1 VKPWQKSK
9 IFSNAYAAK
18 LTAKAGH
25 SSGFVCDFARGTT
38 CLKNPRYYNAA
49 NLIDPAAPGFRLHF
63 VITQLTGAALVCSSL
78 AIFRARAGTTN
89 LPIGFCTDDFA
100 AAKAAGFDF
109 AEVRIR
115 EFVKLSDEEFSN
127 FAAHCKATGLPTLT
141 SYWFLPP
148 DLKVVGPDVQ
158 TNEVMNYLQK
168 ALDRCQALGVKIIV
182 WGSGDARRA
191 PDGFSREE
199 AFQQL
204 VALGKRIA
212 PEAQKRGILIV
223 AEPLR
228 KAESNTI
235 NSAAEG
241 LKWVEAVNHPNFQL
255 LVDIYHMTEEGEDA
269 AIIVRAGSHI
279 RHVHMS
285 NPRGRIFPLRADEF
299 DYQPFFQALNKISY
313 QGTISIEAS
322 TDHLNEE
329 GSKAMEFIRNAYA
342 AAGREVAKA
351 AALPTA
357 VK

>member
-1 VKPWQKSK
+1 M
-9 IFSNAYAAK
+9 IMR
-18 LTAKAGH
+18 LT
-25 SSGFVCDFARGTT
+25 S
-38 CLKNPRYYNAA
+38 
-49 NLIDPAAPGFRLHF
+49 
-63 VITQLTGAALVCSSL
+63 AALVCSSL

-115 EFVKLSDEEFSN
+115 EFVKISDAEFAK
-127 FAAHCKATGLPTLT
+127 FAANCKATGLPTLT
-141 SYWFLPP
+141 SYWFLPT

-158 TNEVMNYLQK
+158 TNEVMKYLQK
-168 ALDRCQALGVKIIV
+168 AFDRCQALGVKIIV
-182 WGSGDARRA
+182 WGSGDSRRA
-191 PDGFSREE
+191 PEGFSREE

-212 PEAQKRGILIV
+212 PEAQKRGIIIV

-241 LKWVEAVNHPNFQL
+241 LKWVEAVGHPNFQL

-285 NPRGRIFPLRADEF
+285 NPRGRVFPLRAEEF
-299 DYQPFFQALNKISY
+299 DYQPFFGALNKIGY
-313 QGTISIEAS
+313 QGTISIEAK
-322 TDHLNEE
+322 TDQLNEE
-329 GSKAMEFIRNAYA
+329 GPKAVEFIRAAYA
-342 AAGREVAKA
+342 DAGEQVKKA
-351 AALPTA
+351 AASPVSA
-357 VK
+357 K